1 MINRNRQIL
10 ALMLNVLIFALEI
23 IGMILSF
30 IEYGDG
36 SFEYYT
42 QDSNYLATIASA
54 VFIPFAIMAL
64 CGKKPMPRW
73 VVSLRHMATAC
84 LALTFF
90 VVLFVLIPMDGL
102 SSLPWMLFS
111 GPNLYHHFLCPLLA
125 MLSFIAFET
134 EPALSKRC
142 VLTGMTPTLL
152 YAIVIII
159 LNIAKLLV
167 GPYPFLHIYEQPWY
181 MSIVWIA
188 VILGMATLLA
198 WLLWLLNRAV
208 GKRRGKA

>member
-102 SSLPWMLFS
+102 SSCLGCS
-111 GPNLYHHFLCPLLA
+111 LA
-125 MLSFIAFET
+125 APTSTTIF
-134 EPALSKRC
+134 C
-142 VLTGMTPTLL
+142 VLCLRCCHSSRSRP
-152 YAIVIII
+152 
-159 LNIAKLLV
+159 N
-167 GPYPFLHIYEQPWY
+167 PPFQSAASLP
-181 MSIVWIA
+181 A
-188 VILGMATLLA
+188 
-198 WLLWLLNRAV
+198 
-208 GKRRGKA
+208 

>member
-1 MINRNRQIL
+1 
-10 ALMLNVLIFALEI
+10 
-23 IGMILSF
+23 
-30 IEYGDG
+30 
-36 SFEYYT
+36 
-42 QDSNYLATIASA
+42 
-54 VFIPFAIMAL
+54 
-64 CGKKPMPRW
+64 
-73 VVSLRHMATAC
+73 
-84 LALTFF
+84 
-90 VVLFVLIPMDGL
+90 
-102 SSLPWMLFS
+102 
-111 GPNLYHHFLCPLLA
+111 
-125 MLSFIAFET
+125 
-134 EPALSKRC
+134 
-142 VLTGMTPTLL
+142 MTPTLL